1 MTDLTGEAP
10 GIGIAAKS
18 RNIKRFPRSHSFKSE
33 LRSSY
38 AGESARTSWLKNGL
52 PRFSSNSVRESG
64 GESGDQPP
72 AIVQYKLTSKHTKDS
87 GPLTIYSAIAE
98 NKDAPF
104 LTALFEWS
112 FQTSYLNLI
121 VMFMAI
127 YTFLSIFFALLIMIS
142 HLINSE
148 CIMGPKTSSS
158 NFMDAFS
165 LSWATFSTVGYGHIR
180 PNTAVEL
187 NDSASSFSCAYTNI
201 VVAFEAFIGIL
212 FAGFCG
218 AILFTKTLKSQ
229 REAQVVFSDP
239 VCIHFRRSRNL
250 TEHEV
255 IPCPVMEF
263 RIINKLSN
271 KRGGEIID
279 AKVKCLMA
287 IDSVKQ
293 SDAPQEMELHR
304 SILSACTI
312 SKDFSHE
319 ANEGGAQ
326 DDQSRSSSISD
337 LESMR
342 SEVESMKPTLR
353 GSAGS
358 DIYSRKKNQLS
369 RLSSHISSRR
379 GKIKTMRFRSSAS
392 FRRKQQIFGEAAVE
406 GGKLLEHKSSFSDI
420 KMDFDEHPFFSRV
433 WVVSHSLDMNS
444 PLLKDSVKAKIRDNN
459 GSWPYTLN
467 SPHSIRS
474 AIKNFDRLIFSI
486 NGTSNSSASEVFSRK
501 VYSFT
506 DMVIGYRFAEV
517 TWIDS
522 SGDLK
527 IDFHMA
533 NVVRGQEGGGCEPL

>member
-1 MTDLTGEAP
+1 MSDLTEAP
-10 GIGIAAKS
+10 DIGIAARS
-18 RNIKRFPRSHSFKSE
+18 RNSKHFPRSHSFKSE

-38 AGESARTSWLKNGL
+38 AGTSWLKNGL

-72 AIVQYKLTSKHTKDS
+72 IVQYKLTSKHTKDS
-87 GPLTIYSAIAE
+87 GPITIYSAITE

-104 LTALFEWS
+104 LTTLFEWS

-121 VMFMAI
+121 LIFMAI
-127 YTFLSIFFALLIMIS
+127 YTFLSIFFAMLIMIS
-142 HLINSE
+142 HLITSE
-148 CIMGPKTSSS
+148 CIMGPKQSSS
-158 NFMDAFS
+158 NFLDAFS

-187 NDSASSFSCAYTNI
+187 SDSASSFSCVYTNI

-229 REAQVVFSDP
+229 REAHVVFSDP
-239 VCIHFRRSRNL
+239 VCIHFRHSRNL
-250 TEHEV
+250 TENEK
-255 IPCPVMEF
+255 PCPVMEF

-271 KRGGEIID
+271 KRGGEIVD

-293 SDAPQEMELHR
+293 SDAPQKMELHR
-304 SILSACTI
+304 SVLSVGTI
-312 SKDFSHE
+312 SKDFSCE
-319 ANEGGAQ
+319 VNEGGAQ
-326 DDQSRSSSISD
+326 DNQSRSSSISD

-342 SEVESMKPTLR
+342 SEIESNSTLR

-358 DIYSRKKNQLS
+358 DIYSRKKKQLS
-369 RLSSHISSRR
+369 RLSSHLSWRK
-379 GKIKTMRFRSSAS
+379 GKFKTMRFRSSPS
-392 FRRKQQIFGEAAVE
+392 LRRKQQIFGEAAIE

-444 PLLKDSVKAKIRDNN
+444 PLLRDSVKAKIRDNN

-486 NGTSNSSASEVFSRK
+486 HGTSNSSASEVFSRK

-522 SGDLK
+522 CGDLK
-527 IDFHMA
+527 VDFHMT